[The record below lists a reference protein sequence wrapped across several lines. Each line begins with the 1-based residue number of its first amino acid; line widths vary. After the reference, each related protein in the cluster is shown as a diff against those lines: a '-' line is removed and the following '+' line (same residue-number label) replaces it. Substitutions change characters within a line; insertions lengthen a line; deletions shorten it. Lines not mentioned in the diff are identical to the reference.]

1 MASTIKTNNITG
13 FSGGAGSAPITLS
26 GDTATLGSGVTFPT
40 GTITNYIAQTTTI
53 SSAQTLTTT
62 YTTVTG
68 SLISSYTPTTGAS
81 KVFYSVNLRISH
93 ADDGRQISMYIPF
106 LDGSPLDVK
115 KGFSLDTNTSA
126 TSFGDYV
133 TYYTLLDTTGW
144 TSGKDVELKARDYS
158 TTYDA
163 QLHRNTNFFDTSN
176 SEAINLNDVNTIIY
190 SIM

>member
-1 MASTIKTNNITG
+1 MGSTLKVDNIVGT
-13 FSGGAGSAPITLS
+13 SGTSAPITLS

-53 SSAQTLTTT
+53 SSAQELTTT

-93 ADDGRQISMYIPF
+93 DGDTRGIPMFIPF
-106 LDGSPLDVK
+106 LDGSALNVK
-115 KGFSLDTNTSA
+115 QGFSLDTNASA
-126 TSFGDYV
+126 TAFGDYV
-133 TYYTLLDTTGW
+133 TYYTLISTSGW
-144 TSGKDVELKARDYS
+144 TSGKDVELKAREYS
-158 TTYDA
+158 SSYDS

-176 SEAINLNDVNTIIY
+176 SEAVNLNDVNTIIY

>member
-1 MASTIKTNNITG
+1 MASIKIANKNFMSQSGTDEPAIT
-13 FSGGAGSAPITLS
+13 SN
-26 GDTATLGSGVTFPT
+26 VTFPT

-53 SSAQTLTTT
+53 SSAQALTTT

-93 ADDGRQISMYIPF
+93 ADDGRQISMFIPF
-106 LDGSPLDVK
+106 LDGSPLNVK
-115 KGFSLDTNTSA
+115 QGFSLDTNTSA

-133 TYYTLLDTTGW
+133 TYYTLISTSGW

-158 TTYDA
+158 TIYDA
-163 QLHRNTNFFDTSN
+163 PLHRNTNFFDTSN
-176 SEAINLNDVNTIIY
+176 SEAINLNDVYTIIY